1 MAVASSNARVT
12 VGISPRPRG
21 RAVGYAEE
29 LGLTELW
36 TDAKAAEDS
45 LGILYHQRAQAEHS
59 IRSTKKNIAQHETQ
73 ILCDLRNANPEQ
85 GPTAFE
91 RDLKYKLGGD
101 ESLRNMEHDLYVA
114 QGKLGEIEAEI
125 KSEEAVLKNRQSR
138 MRHLGGFFE
147 YLAASKESQTAD
159 KLFGQIP

>member
-1 MAVASSNARVT
+1 MTVANSSAKGNI
-12 VGISPRPRG
+12 GILPRPRG

-36 TDAKAAEDS
+36 SDAKAAENS
-45 LGILYHQRAQAEHS
+45 LGILYHQRAQAEDS
-59 IRSTKKNIAQHETQ
+59 VRSSKRAISRHEMQ
-73 ILCDLRNANPEQ
+73 ILCDLRDASPEA

-91 RDLKYKLGGD
+91 RDLKHKLASD
-101 ESLRNMEHDLYVA
+101 KSLRNMEHDLDAA
-114 QGKLGEIEAEI
+114 QSKLGEIEAEI
-125 KSEEAVLKNRQSR
+125 KSEEAILRNRQAR